1 MKFNYLHSTR
11 EKRLEYSLSSP
22 TGFDYLCQM
31 HKAGFV
37 NIIGNPNAGKST
49 LMNALVGER
58 ISIITSKA
66 QTTRHRIMGIVN
78 GEDFQIVYSDTP
90 GILKPNYKLQEG
102 MMQFV
107 SSALADAD
115 ILLLVVDLTD
125 DKSIEPET
133 FDRIKK
139 IQAPIILLLN
149 KIDLVVTMKADEE
162 EIRWKR
168 LLPNA
173 EIMKISAL
181 NEKNAA
187 AVFNKIIAILPEHP
201 AYYPKD
207 ELTDKPEKFFVA
219 EIIREKILRNFQEEI
234 PYSVEIVVEEF
245 KENDIIVKI
254 RAIIFVVR
262 ESQKGIIL
270 GSGGSAIKKLGTVAR
285 LDIEKFLQKKVY
297 LELFVKV
304 DKDWRDSERQ
314 LKRYGYL

>member
-1 MKFNYLHSTR
+1 M
-11 EKRLEYSLSSP
+11 EYSLSSP

-187 AVFNKIIAILPEHP
+187 AVLNKIIAILPEHP

>member
-1 MKFNYLHSTR
+1 
-11 EKRLEYSLSSP
+11 
-22 TGFDYLCQM
+22 M

-115 ILLLVVDLTD
+115 ILLLVVDLTY

-149 KIDLVVTMKADEE
+149 KIDLVVTMKSDEE

-181 NEKNAA
+181 NEKNAE

>member
-1 MKFNYLHSTR
+1 MCFFRDNPGGAALKGIPNT
-11 EKRLEYSLSSP
+11 
-22 TGFDYLCQM
+22 YLCRM

-78 GEDFQIVYSDTP
+78 GENFQVVYSDTP

-107 SSALADAD
+107 STALADAD
-115 ILLLVVDLTD
+115 ILLLVIDLTD
-125 DKSIEPET
+125 EKLIEEAT
-133 FDRIKK
+133 FERIKK
-139 IQAPIILLLN
+139 TNVPILALLN
-149 KIDLVVTMKADEE
+149 KSDLVIDARIAEQE
-162 EIRWKR
+162 ARWKKE
-168 LLPNA
+168 LPNA
-173 EIMKISAL
+173 EFIPVSAL
-181 NEKNAA
+181 TGKNVEE
-187 AVFNKIIAILPEHP
+187 VFKRIIEILPEHP

-219 EIIREKILRNFQEEI
+219 EIIREKILQNFQQEI

-245 KENDIIVKI
+245 KESEAIVKI
-254 RAIIFVVR
+254 RANIFVIR
-262 ESQKGIIL
+262 ESQKGILL
-270 GSGGSAIKKLGTVAR
+270 GHKGAAIKKLGTESR
-285 LDIEKFLQKKVY
+285 LDIEKFLQKKVF
-297 LELFVKV
+297 LELFIKV

>member
-1 MKFNYLHSTR
+1 M
-11 EKRLEYSLSSP
+11 EYSLSSP

-149 KIDLVVTMKADEE
+149 KIDLVVTMKSDEE

-181 NEKNAA
+181 NEKNAE

>member
-1 MKFNYLHSTR
+1 
-11 EKRLEYSLSSP
+11 
-22 TGFDYLCQM
+22 M

-139 IQAPIILLLN
+139 IQAPIILLVN

-181 NEKNAA
+181 NEKNAE

-254 RAIIFVVR
+254 RAIIFVDR

>member
-1 MKFNYLHSTR
+1 
-11 EKRLEYSLSSP
+11 
-22 TGFDYLCQM
+22 M

-78 GEDFQIVYSDTP
+78 GDEFQVVYSDTP

-125 DKSIEPET
+125 DKLIEDDT
-133 FDRIKK
+133 FARIKK
-139 IQAPIILLLN
+139 INVPILVLLN
-149 KIDLVVTMKADEE
+149 KTDLVIDARVAEKEKRWRKELPDAEYMPVSALSGKNVEEVFKRIIDL
-162 EIRWKR
+162 
-168 LLPNA
+168 
-173 EIMKISAL
+173 
-181 NEKNAA
+181 
-187 AVFNKIIAILPEHP
+187 LPEHP

-219 EIIREKILRNFQEEI
+219 EIIREKILHNYQQEI

-245 KENDIIVKI
+245 KETDVIVRI
-254 RAIIFVVR
+254 RANIFVVR
-262 ESQKGIIL
+262 ESQKGILL
-270 GSGGSAIKKLGTVAR
+270 GHQGAAIKKLGTQAR

-297 LELFVKV
+297 LELFIKV

>member
-1 MKFNYLHSTR
+1 
-11 EKRLEYSLSSP
+11 
-22 TGFDYLCQM
+22 
-31 HKAGFV
+31 
-37 NIIGNPNAGKST
+37 
-49 LMNALVGER
+49 MNALVGER

-181 NEKNAA
+181 NEKNAE

-254 RAIIFVVR
+254 RAIIFVDR

-285 LDIEKFLQKKVY
+285 LDIEFFLQKKVY

>member
-1 MKFNYLHSTR
+1 
-11 EKRLEYSLSSP
+11 
-22 TGFDYLCQM
+22 M

-78 GEDFQIVYSDTP
+78 GDEFQVVYSDTP

-125 DKSIEPET
+125 DKLIEEET
-133 FDRIKK
+133 FERIKK
-139 IQAPIILLLN
+139 IGVPIMVLLN
-149 KIDLVVTMKADEE
+149 KSDLVIDARIEE
-162 EIRWKR
+162 KEKRWRKE
-168 LLPNA
+168 LPDA
-173 EIMKISAL
+173 EYIAVSAL
-181 NEKNAA
+181 SGKNVEM
-187 AVFNKIIAILPEHP
+187 VFKRIIELLPEHP

-219 EIIREKILRNFQEEI
+219 EIIREKILHNFQQEI

-245 KENDIIVKI
+245 KETDVIVKI
-254 RAIIFVVR
+254 RANIFVVR
-262 ESQKGIIL
+262 ESQKGILL
-270 GSGGSAIKKLGTVAR
+270 GHQGSAIKKLGTDSR

-297 LELFVKV
+297 LELFIKV

>member
-1 MKFNYLHSTR
+1 M
-11 EKRLEYSLSSP
+11 EYSLSSP
-22 TGFDYLCQM
+22 AGFDYLCQM

-181 NEKNAA
+181 NEKNAE

>member
-1 MKFNYLHSTR
+1 
-11 EKRLEYSLSSP
+11 
-22 TGFDYLCQM
+22 M

-102 MMQFV
+102 MMQFL

-181 NEKNAA
+181 NEKNAE

>member
-1 MKFNYLHSTR
+1 
-11 EKRLEYSLSSP
+11 
-22 TGFDYLCQM
+22 M

-162 EIRWKR
+162 EVRWKR

-181 NEKNAA
+181 NEKNAE